1 MTKGVS
7 RIREE
12 GVGDSGVSTGRIGF
26 SVSGTME
33 VVGDV
38 PVGKGVSNPGEGVL
52 VDVVG
57 SLVVGLFVFVAG
69 FVKRSGFFL
78 GWVFV
83 RSLGKVVA
91 DVANDECASVMNS
104 FGYSRLHAVGRKSS
118 TSDFGSLA
126 YAAHIFDLN
135 KE

>member
-12 GVGDSGVSTGRIGF
+12 GDGDAGVSTGRIRF

-38 PVGKGVSNPGEGVL
+38 PVGKGVSNPGEGLL

-57 SLVVGLFVFVAG
+57 SLVVGLVSLVAG
-69 FVKRSGFFL
+69 FWKRSGFFF

-83 RSLGKVVA
+83 RSLGRVVA
-91 DVANDECASVMNS
+91 EVV
-104 FGYSRLHAVGRKSS
+104 
-118 TSDFGSLA
+118 
-126 YAAHIFDLN
+126 
-135 KE
+135 KEE

>member
-1 MTKGVS
+1 
-7 RIREE
+7 
-12 GVGDSGVSTGRIGF
+12 
-26 SVSGTME
+26 ME
-33 VVGDV
+33 VVGEV
-38 PVGKGVSNPGEGVL
+38 PVGKGVSNPGEGLL

-57 SLVVGLFVFVAG
+57 SLVVGLVSFAAG
-69 FVKRSGFFL
+69 FWKRSGFFF
-78 GWVFV
+78 GWLFV

-91 DVANDECASVMNS
+91 EVVNDEWNSVMNS

-135 KE
+135 KA